1 MKLSVCIPVYFASS
15 RIVRLVEALMVEF
28 AGTDLE
34 VVLVNDGSTDD
45 TSVHCNDLAQRLPQ
59 VKYIELRR
67 NFGEHNAVI
76 CGLNHCTGDWVAII
90 DDDFQNPPGEIKKL
104 LAASEGFDVVYSRY
118 PKKQHHWFRNLG
130 SKFNDL
136 VANLMLEKPK
146 GLYLSSFKLISKPV
160 VEEVIKYKGP
170 FPYIDGLILRVTRS
184 LTSVEVG
191 HSVREEGKSNYT
203 LKKLVGLWLN
213 MFINFSIKPMRAMA
227 ATGLFLAFFAF
238 ALAVYLTIDKLLN
251 PEVPIGWTSLI
262 VSLFFLFGLQFIF
275 LGLIGEYLGKQYL
288 DQNGTPQ
295 WVIKHKKP

>member
-15 RIVRLVEALMVEF
+15 RIVRLVEALLAEF
-28 AGTDLE
+28 AGQELE
-34 VVLVNDGSTDD
+34 IVLVNDGSTDD
-45 TSVHCNDLAQRLPQ
+45 TESYCLAAAEAHQE
-59 VKYIELRR
+59 VKFISLRR

-104 LAASEGFDVVYSRY
+104 LAAAPSFDVVYSRY

-130 SKFNDL
+130 SKFNDW

-146 GLYLSSFKLISKPV
+146 GLYLSSFKLVSKPV

-170 FPYIDGLILRVTRS
+170 FPYIDGLILRVTRN

-191 HSVREEGKSNYT
+191 HSVREEGRSNYT
-203 LKKLVGLWLN
+203 LKKLVALWLN

-227 ATGLFLAFFAF
+227 AVGLFLGLFSFAF
-238 ALAVYLTIDKLLN
+238 GVYLMVEKWLN
-251 PEVPIGWTSLI
+251 PSIPIGYTSLI
-262 VSLFFLFGLQFIF
+262 VSLFFLFGLQFVF

-295 WVIKHKKP
+295 WVIKTKKP